1 MPTITKTQAIEMY
14 ARFWAARYGSNA
26 GSSAR
31 KMAKSLES
39 KGDHDGLKAWNE
51 VADVIDQQQQE
62 KRPTA
67 RQEIVTVPSQNIS

>member
-1 MPTITKTQAIEMY
+1 MY

-26 GSSAR
+26 SSSAR

-39 KGDHDGLKAWNE
+39 KGDHDGVNAWNE
-51 VADVIDQQQQE
+51 VADVIDLQQE
-62 KRPTA
+62 KRPSA